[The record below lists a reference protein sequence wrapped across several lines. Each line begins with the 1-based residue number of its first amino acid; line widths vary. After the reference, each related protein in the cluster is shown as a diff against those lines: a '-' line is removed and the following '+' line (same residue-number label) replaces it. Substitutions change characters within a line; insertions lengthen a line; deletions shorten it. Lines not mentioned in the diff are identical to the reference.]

1 MKRVVLSVV
10 ALVVVIAV
18 VLGVEI
24 MLALTREYLPTEPIL
39 EIEGN
44 FGPQDGTP
52 LSFVV
57 LGDSTAAG
65 VGAGSADNAYATLLA
80 QRLAERGRRVQL
92 LGVGVSG
99 ARVADV
105 LETQIAMAV
114 EADPDLVF
122 VGIGAND
129 VTHLTPLGDIER
141 DMRAVIAAL
150 QATGAEV
157 VVAGAPDM
165 RAEAW
170 YEPLRT
176 LAGWRGRR
184 VTEVIEDVARDA
196 GATVVPLAKET
207 APYFASDPED
217 AYSDDEF
224 HPGPGGYRQWV
235 EAIYP
240 RLEEAL
246 RRSDLT

>member
-1 MKRVVLSVV
+1 MKRVVLWVV
-10 ALVVVIAV
+10 AVVVAFAV

-24 MLALTREYLPTEPIL
+24 MLALTREYLPAEPVL
-39 EIEGN
+39 EIEGT
-44 FGPQDGTP
+44 FGPPDGTP

-65 VGAGSADNAYATLLA
+65 VGVDSVDGAYATLLA
-80 QRLAERGRRVQL
+80 ERLAAKGRRVEL

-99 ARVADV
+99 ARVADL
-105 LETQIAMAV
+105 LEKQIAMAV
-114 EADPDLVF
+114 AADPDLIF
-122 VGIGAND
+122 VAIGAND
-129 VTHLTPLGDIER
+129 VTHLTPLDEVER
-141 DMRAVIAAL
+141 DMVAVVTAL

-165 RAEAW
+165 RAAAW

-184 VTEVIEDVARDA
+184 VTAAIEAAARET
-196 GATVVPLAKET
+196 GAIVVPLAKET
-207 APYFASDPED
+207 APHFAADPKD
-217 AYSDDEF
+217 AYSTDDF
-224 HPGPGGYRQWV
+224 HPGPGGYRAWAD
-235 EAIYP
+235 AIYP

-246 RRSDLT
+246 AR

>member
-1 MKRVVLSVV
+1 MKRVVLWVV
-10 ALVVVIAV
+10 AVVVAFAV

-24 MLALTREYLPTEPIL
+24 MLALTREYLPTEPVL
-39 EIEGN
+39 EIEGT
-44 FGPQDGTP
+44 FGPPDGTP

-65 VGAGSADNAYATLLA
+65 VGVDSADDAYATLLA
-80 QRLAERGRRVQL
+80 ERLAAKGRRVEL

-99 ARVADV
+99 ARVSDL
-105 LETQIAMAV
+105 LEKQIAMAV
-114 EADPDLVF
+114 AADPDLIF
-122 VGIGAND
+122 VAIGAND
-129 VTHLTPLGDIER
+129 VTHLTPLGEVER
-141 DMRAVIAAL
+141 DMVAVITAL

-165 RAEAW
+165 RADAW

-184 VTEVIEDVARDA
+184 VTAAIEAAARET
-196 GATVVPLAKET
+196 GAIVVPLAKET
-207 APYFASDPED
+207 APFFAADPED
-217 AYSDDEF
+217 AYSTDDF
-224 HPGPGGYRQWV
+224 HPGPGGYRAW
-235 EAIYP
+235 ADSIYP

-246 RRSDLT
+246 AR